1 VSVGARG
8 LWWRIAVR
16 NLGRNRKRTVLAA
29 GALAFGF
36 AAAVIMVALGDGM
49 TAELI
54 DNGTRSLAGQVEI
67 HARDYLPARH
77 SWATIGGDSGI
88 DVARVLAAVDSEPGV
103 TAVAPRV
110 YGGGLISAGDHTVA
124 GLLLGVDP
132 AREPAVSDLLDA
144 IVHGAPPRVGTH
156 DIVLGDETARRLHV
170 ALGDTIVL
178 VTPAADGSLGNDLY
192 EVHGIYH
199 TGLDALDA
207 GMAVLPLG
215 ALQSLLALAP
225 NRVHEIAVSVRDPW
239 SAPAV
244 AGRIAAAPAVAG
256 LGAAVEPW
264 TEFRPELASYANI
277 AKATNGFFIAIVFL
291 MAIFG
296 VTNTLLMSTFERRR
310 EFAVEQALGVDARTL
325 ARTVVYEGIVL
336 GVLSLVAGAIIAGPL
351 LYWWHVQ
358 PLDLSRFV
366 GNMTLSGALIHPVF
380 RADPSWGPAWTSAV
394 ALLVTSILAALYP
407 AWRATRV
414 PPADALGGR
423 E

>member
-1 VSVGARG
+1 MNAGRG
-8 LWWRIAVR
+8 LWWRIALR
-16 NLGRNRKRTVLAA
+16 NLGRNRKRTLLAA

-36 AAAVIMVALGDGM
+36 AAAVSMVALSDGM
-49 TAELI
+49 SAGLVAS
-54 DNGTRSLAGQVEI
+54 GTRALAGQIQI

-77 SWATIGGDSGI
+77 TWATIGGDTGV
-88 DVARVLAAVDSEPGV
+88 DLARVLSAVDSVPDG
-103 TAVAPRV
+103 AAAAPRV

-132 AREPAVSDLLDA
+132 QREPHVSAFLGA
-144 IVHGAPPRVGTH
+144 ITSGGAPRSGTH
-156 DIVLGDETARRLHV
+156 DIVLGDETARRLHTGV
-170 ALGDTIVL
+170 GDTVVL
-178 VTPAADGSLGNDLY
+178 VAPAADGSLGNDLF
-192 EVHGIYH
+192 EVRGVYH

-207 GMAVLPLG
+207 GVGVLPIG

-225 NRVHEIAVSVRDPW
+225 GRVDEIAVAIRDPW
-239 SAPAV
+239 QAVPLADSMAAMPALSTV
-244 AGRIAAAPAVAG
+244 D
-256 LGAAVEPW
+256 AAVEPW
-264 TEFRPELASYANI
+264 TVFRPELASYANL
-277 AKATNGFFIAIVFL
+277 AKATNGFFIAMVFL

-325 ARTVVYEGIVL
+325 ARTVVYEGVVL
-336 GVLSLVAGAIIAGPL
+336 GTVSLAAGAAIAAPIL
-351 LYWWHVQ
+351 WWWHVS

-366 GNMTLSGALIHPVF
+366 GDMTISGALMHPVF
-380 RADPSWGPAWTSAV
+380 RADPSWGAPLAAAA
-394 ALLVTSILAALYP
+394 ALLVTSVLAALYP

>member
-1 VSVGARG
+1 MRG
-8 LWWRIAVR
+8 IWWRIALR
-16 NLGRNRKRTVLAA
+16 NLGRNPKRTTLAA

-36 AAAVIMVALGDGM
+36 AAAVVMVALSDGM

-54 DNGTRSLAGQVEI
+54 DNGTRSLAGQIQI
-67 HARDYLPARH
+67 HAKDYLPARH
-77 SWATIGGDSGI
+77 TWATVGADSGV
-88 DVARVLAAVDSEPGV
+88 DLARLLARVDSEPGV
-103 TAVAPRV
+103 TAAAPRV

-132 AREPAVSDLLDA
+132 AREPGVSDLLKS
-144 IVHGAPPRVGTH
+144 ITQGAPPRAGTH
-156 DIVLGDETARRLHV
+156 DIAIGTETARRLHAQV
-170 ALGDTIVL
+170 GDTIVL
-178 VTPAADGSLGNDLY
+178 VAPAADGSMGNDLY
-192 EVHGIYH
+192 EVRGIYH

-207 GMAVLPLG
+207 GMGVLPID

-225 NRVHEIAVSVRDPW
+225 NRVHEIAIAVSDPW
-239 SAPAV
+239 SAAP
-244 AGRIAAAPAVAG
+244 IAERLAAMPTLAG
-256 LGAAVEPW
+256 LHATVEPW
-264 TEFRPELASYANI
+264 NTFRPELAQYANL
-277 AKATNGFFIAIVFL
+277 AKSTNGFFIAIVFL

-310 EFAVEQALGVDARTL
+310 EFAVEQALGVDARVL

-336 GVLSLVAGAIIAGPL
+336 GVLSLVAGALIAAPIV
-351 LYWWHVQ
+351 YWWHVA

-366 GNMTLSGALIHPVF
+366 GDMTMTGALVHPVF
-380 RADPSWGPAWTSAV
+380 RADPSIGTPLISAV